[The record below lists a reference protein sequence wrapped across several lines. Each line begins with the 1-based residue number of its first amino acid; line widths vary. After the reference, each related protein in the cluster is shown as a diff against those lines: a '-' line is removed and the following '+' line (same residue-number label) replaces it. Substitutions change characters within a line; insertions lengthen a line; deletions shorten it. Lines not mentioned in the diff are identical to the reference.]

1 MSVCLYNNRQ
11 IGRRI
16 KDGMHTNLLSCINLE
31 LWFGGRAPAELRAW
45 RLGRCLLDAPRVR
58 RARCECSLRVTLRV
72 TLRASSTPKSDHSYH
87 IRVSQLSE
95 LSCDCSPK
103 GEQSQ
108 LSHAYGLEYLR
119 IPSLGPVVRRKTDHL
134 AWARM
139 GTDGCRGCMVIT
151 YEA

>member
-1 MSVCLYNNRQ
+1 MACRSL
-11 IGRRI
+11 
-16 KDGMHTNLLSCINLE
+16 
-31 LWFGGRAPAELRAW
+31 AW

-87 IRVSQLSE
+87 IRVSQLSQF
-95 LSCDCSPK
+95 SR
-103 GEQSQ
+103 
-108 LSHAYGLEYLR
+108 AYGLEYLR

-139 GTDGCRGCMVIT
+139 GTDGCRGCRVIT